1 MGLFAKYINKY
12 ARFVFL
18 FFLVSII
25 LYQLLMPVVK
35 YEQIKAKSITGYAKR
50 EIKIKKNN
58 SSEFTRKLRRM
69 ERINVIKDEQTGRW
83 IIYDKSG
90 EKAGYI
96 DDEDIVFE
104 NTPEYYA
111 LKKSVGF

>member
-1 MGLFAKYINKY
+1 
-12 ARFVFL
+12 
-18 FFLVSII
+18 
-25 LYQLLMPVVK
+25 
-35 YEQIKAKSITGYAKR
+35 
-50 EIKIKKNN
+50 
-58 SSEFTRKLRRM
+58 M

-111 LKKSVGF
+111 LKKSDGF